1 MSKLIIK
8 NLGPITDFEMDIK
21 DFNLIIGEQ
30 AVGKS
35 TICKC
40 IYFFKLIKN
49 EIIDYLF
56 SLALNYDENSSISN
70 ERLKF
75 TFTIESLFI
84 KLFGKL
90 DNFDSSL
97 SIQYKYYIDK
107 YIDIRLSC
115 IDDLRDLVFN
125 YSDDLEKIMIELEDY
140 YFLYSKKNKKIDGT
154 FSFNAIEK
162 VLLHQDIKD
171 KIYGYLN
178 DNTDTYYIPAARSS
192 LSFINNQKTKLNY
205 EAIDLVNLKFIQ
217 FIENIQNLFSAGIN
231 KINYP
236 NKRNNTYISNMSEKI
251 INLMKGEYFYENGTE
266 YILLNSEKKEKIPVN
281 YISSGHQEILWL
293 LNILYYL
300 IIRNEKAFVIIEEP
314 EAHLYPKMQKEIVDF
329 IVNFMN
335 ITEST
340 VFITTHSP
348 YILTSTNN
356 LLYAGKIRKEKNNDE
371 VNKKID
377 KLFGKYGIIDT
388 DKINAFKLYL
398 KDYKTAY
405 SNLINENSGEIMTEL
420 IDEISDYIN
429 ETYTKLIDIEE
440 DL

>member
-40 IYFFKLIKN
+40 IYFFRTLKDDVTSFIVSLI
-49 EIIDYLF
+49 
-56 SLALNYDENSSISN
+56 LNDKENNISSK
-70 ERLKF
+70 ERLITKLD
-75 TFTIESLFI
+75 IKAKDLFI
-84 KLFGKL
+84 KIFGDLEYTDLFI
-90 DNFDSSL
+90 F
-97 SIQYKYYIDK
+97 YKYKESIDMK
-107 YIDIRLSC
+107 IEYDEDKKLIIS
-115 IDDLRDLVFN
+115 
-125 YSDDLEKIMIELEDY
+125 YSKNILDMIYLFYTRIKKIMYMKKDMLDFN
-140 YFLYSKKNKKIDGT
+140 FLTTIISG
-154 FSFNAIEK
+154 
-162 VLLHQDIKD
+162 LLNENIFDDEYK
-171 KIYGYLN
+171 
-178 DNTDTYYIPAARSS
+178 TYYIPAARSS

-217 FIENIQNLFSAGIN
+217 FIENIQYIFSDGIKGLNN
-231 KINYP
+231 KIE
-236 NKRNNTYISNMSEKI
+236 NKKMRHDIIQLSKKI
-251 INLMKGEYFYENGTE
+251 INLMKGEYFSDNGIE

-293 LNILYYL
+293 LNILYYI

-335 ITEST
+335 ITGST

-356 LLYAGKIRKEKNNDE
+356 LLYAGKIRKEKNNDD

-398 KDYKTAY
+398 KDYKTSY

>member
-40 IYFFKLIKN
+40 IYFFRTLKDDVTSFIV
-49 EIIDYLF
+49 
-56 SLALNYDENSSISN
+56 SLLLNDKENNISSK
-70 ERLKF
+70 ERLITKLD
-75 TFTIESLFI
+75 IKAKDLFI
-84 KLFGKL
+84 KIFGDLEYTDLFI
-90 DNFDSSL
+90 F
-97 SIQYKYYIDK
+97 YKYKESIDM
-107 YIDIRLSC
+107 
-115 IDDLRDLVFN
+115 
-125 YSDDLEKIMIELEDY
+125 KIEYDEDKK
-140 YFLYSKKNKKIDGT
+140 LIISYSKNILDMIYIFYTRIKNIMYMKKDMLD
-154 FSFNAIEK
+154 FNLVTTIISG
-162 VLLHQDIKD
+162 LLNENIFDDEYK
-171 KIYGYLN
+171 
-178 DNTDTYYIPAARSS
+178 TYYIPAARSS

-335 ITEST
+335 ITGST

-356 LLYAGKIRKEKNNDE
+356 LLYAGKIRKEKNNDD

-398 KDYKTAY
+398 KDYKTSY
-405 SNLINENSGEIMTEL
+405 SNLINEKSGEIMTEL

>member
-40 IYFFKLIKN
+40 IYFFRTLKDDVNAFIAELLLNNDKNNVLSKEELITKLDVKAK
-49 EIIDYLF
+49 D
-56 SLALNYDENSSISN
+56 
-70 ERLKF
+70 
-75 TFTIESLFI
+75 LFI
-84 KLFGKL
+84 KIFGDLEYTDLFI
-90 DNFDSSL
+90 F
-97 SIQYKYYIDK
+97 YKYK
-107 YIDIRLSC
+107 ESIDIKIEYDKDKKL
-115 IDDLRDLVFN
+115 IIY
-125 YSDDLEKIMIELEDY
+125 YSDTLLDMIYNFYNEIRKIKYNKSEKRDI
-140 YFLYSKKNKKIDGT
+140 
-154 FSFNAIEK
+154 FSFDFFKRIIPVIINKGIFDEEYK
-162 VLLHQDIKD
+162 
-171 KIYGYLN
+171 
-178 DNTDTYYIPAARSS
+178 TYYIPAARSS
-192 LSFINNQKTKLNY
+192 LSFFNNHKTTLDY
-205 EAIDLVNLKFIQ
+205 EAIDFVNFKFIQ
-217 FIENIQNLFSAGIN
+217 LIENMQRIFNDGIKGLNNKIIN
-231 KINYP
+231 KKMRHNI
-236 NKRNNTYISNMSEKI
+236 IQLSNKI
-251 INLMKGEYFYENGTE
+251 INLMKGEYFSENGTE
-266 YILLNSEKKEKIPVN
+266 YILLDSEKKEKIPVN

-335 ITEST
+335 ITGST

-356 LLYAGKIRKEKNNDE
+356 LLYAGKIRKEKNNDD

-398 KDYKTAY
+398 KDYKTSY

-440 DL
+440 YL

>member
-1 MSKLIIK
+1 MSNLIIK

-40 IYFFKLIKN
+40 IYFFRLLKDDVNSFIVELLLNNDKNNNVLSKEQLISQLDIKAK
-49 EIIDYLF
+49 D
-56 SLALNYDENSSISN
+56 
-70 ERLKF
+70 
-75 TFTIESLFI
+75 LFI
-84 KLFGKL
+84 KIFGDLEYTDLFILYNYKASLNIEIKFDKDKKLIISYSDALLNMVYNFYNEIKNIKYDRVEKL
-90 DNFDSSL
+90 DLFKRILPIFLNKGIFDEE
-97 SIQYKYYIDK
+97 YK
-107 YIDIRLSC
+107 
-115 IDDLRDLVFN
+115 
-125 YSDDLEKIMIELEDY
+125 
-140 YFLYSKKNKKIDGT
+140 
-154 FSFNAIEK
+154 
-162 VLLHQDIKD
+162 
-171 KIYGYLN
+171 
-178 DNTDTYYIPAARSS
+178 TYYIPAARSS

-217 FIENIQNLFSAGIN
+217 FIENIQILFSSGIN

-236 NKRNNTYISNMSEKI
+236 NKRNNTYISSMSEKI
-251 INLMKGEYFYENGTE
+251 ISLMKGEYFSENGTE
-266 YILLNSEKKEKIPVN
+266 YILLDSEKKEKIPVN

-329 IVNFMN
+329 IVHFMN
-335 ITEST
+335 MTGST

-356 LLYAGKIRKEKNNDE
+356 LLYAGKIKKEKNNDA
-371 VNKKID
+371 VNEKID
-377 KLFGKYGIIDT
+377 KLFGKYGVIDT

-398 KDYKTAY
+398 KDNKTSY

-429 ETYTKLIDIEE
+429 ETYTKLLDIEE